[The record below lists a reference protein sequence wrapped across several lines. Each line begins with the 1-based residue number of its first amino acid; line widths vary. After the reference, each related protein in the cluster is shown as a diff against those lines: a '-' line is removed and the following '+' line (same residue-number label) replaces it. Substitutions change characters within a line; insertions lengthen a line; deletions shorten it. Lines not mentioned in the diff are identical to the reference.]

1 MKYSKMCLVCSKKFL
16 CCRYNAKYCSQTC
29 RTIERYK
36 KKNERRKLPCYEVK
50 CKWCKVKFFQ
60 KIANIQI
67 YCSKKCMVYAYEK
80 RQGCKKPGFQ
90 GTIRKCKLCKKEYSA
105 YTTTQKWCSKD
116 CRRKMDYK
124 NNRLNKIIYNVKYNK
139 EHIEQKRKSNNKW
152 AKNNPDKILH
162 NRKQYIYRKK
172 QAGGSFTE
180 KEWNDLKEENN
191 HTCPKC
197 KRKEPEIKL
206 TADHVIPT
214 SKWKKWRRKNK
225 VSYKCNDIE
234 NIQPY
239 CRQCNSSKGNRI

>member
-1 MKYSKMCLVCSKKFL
+1 MNDKKCLVCSKKFL
-16 CCRYNAKYCSQTC
+16 SFQYNATYCSEEC
-29 RTIERYK
+29 RTKERYK
-36 KKNERRKLPCYEVK
+36 RKNEKRKLPCYEVK
-50 CKWCKVKFFQ
+50 CKWCKGKFFQ

-67 YCSKKCMVYAYEK
+67 YCSIQCQTFGYQKEYY
-80 RQGCKKPGFQ
+80 GGKPSFR
-90 GTIRKCKLCKKEYSA
+90 GTQQKCKLCKKEYSA
-105 YTTTQKWCSKD
+105 YSPAQKWCSVY
-116 CRRKMDYK
+116 CRKHADY
-124 NNRLNKIIYNVKYNK
+124 NRNRLNKIIYNTEYQK
-139 EHIEQKRKSNNKW
+139 EHIIEKRKWNKKW
-152 AKNNPDKILH
+152 TQNNPDKVIH

-197 KRKEPEIKL
+197 KRKGLEL
-206 TADHVIPT
+206 TADHIIPT
-214 SKWKKWRRKNK
+214 SQWKKWRRKNK